1 MKRLIFLTLTFQF
14 SIFICLGQVLSL
26 EQARA
31 LALENNKDIRKS
43 QLTFEQTSYDVSA
56 YKANFFPKLSLHAAD
71 FYSTSKG
78 ELTMTGGNLPIYNYN
93 AALGT
98 YVPNV
103 TVNPDGSYTLN
114 QYAYFPDQIIEYKVK
129 NVFIAGIQ
137 LQQPLYMG
145 GKVGTAYRMSKI
157 GQAMAADN
165 ITLTRS
171 EVILRTDEA
180 YVIAVRANQLST
192 VARQYKNLL
201 EELKKNI
208 DSAVRHGLKTR
219 NDQMKVQV
227 KLNEVELSIQR
238 ADNAYH
244 LACMNLAH
252 VVGIPEAAPTDTT
265 FNEELKINN
274 EALAIISSRPEHS
287 ILQHKADLAA
297 EQVKLADSDFLPNLA
312 LMAGYNYANGGEVA
326 GRKFMDSGSAYV
338 GVTFKWNILNFGER
352 AHKIR
357 SARARHQLAQLE
369 LEDADEKMTLE
380 LQQARNNWEES
391 QTEVELTQ
399 LALRQA
405 AENMRLSRS
414 NYDAGLEPLSDLLE
428 AQALWQKAAADAVEA
443 QCQQLLAHTRY
454 LKAAGQL

>member
-1 MKRLIFLTLTFQF
+1 MMKTKHILLVFFAATLLPLHAQELT
-14 SIFICLGQVLSL
+14 L

-31 LALENNKDIRKS
+31 LALENNKDIHKS
-43 QLTFEQTSYDVSA
+43 QLTFEQTGYDVSA
-56 YKANFFPKLSLHAAD
+56 YKANYFPKLSLSAAD

-78 ELTMTGGNLPIYNYN
+78 ELTLHGGNLPIYMFNP
-93 AALGT
+93 ATGT

-114 QYAYFPDQIIEYKVK
+114 QYALFPDQTIEYKVK
-129 NVFIAGIQ
+129 NVFIAGVQ

-145 GKVGTAYRMSKI
+145 GKVGTAYRMSRI
-157 GQAMAADN
+157 GQQIAADN
-165 ITLTRS
+165 ITLTRAQ
-171 EVILRTDEA
+171 VILRTDEA
-180 YVIAVRANQLST
+180 YVMAVRASQLAI
-192 VARQYKNLL
+192 VARQYKGVL

-227 KLNEVELSIQR
+227 KLNEAELSIQR

-252 VVGIPEAAPTDTT
+252 VVGIHDAAPSDTT
-265 FNEELKINN
+265 FNTQLLTLDSRLSE
-274 EALAIISSRPEHS
+274 RPEHS

-297 EQVKLADSDFLPNLA
+297 EQVHLTDSDFLPNLA
-312 LMAGYNYANGGEVA
+312 LLAGYSYANGGEVA
-326 GRKFMDSGSAYV
+326 GRKFVDSGSAYV

-357 SARARHQLAQLE
+357 SAKARQQIAQLE
-369 LEDADEKMTLE
+369 LEDADEKMALE
-380 LQQARNNWEES
+380 LQQAKNNWEEA
-391 QTEVELTQ
+391 QTEVNLTQ
-399 LALRQA
+399 IALRQA
-405 AENMRLSRS
+405 AENMRLSKS

-428 AQALWQKAAADAVEA
+428 AQALWQKAAADAIEA
-443 QCQQLLAHTRY
+443 QCQQLLSKTRY